1 MRCSARERRSVLRTA
16 GAEVAAGLTR
26 LAASGVVEGH
36 RTLADRAFAAL
47 HDAIV
52 TGQLEPGE
60 RLPIEELGVALGMS
74 AMPIREALRRLD
86 AAGLVEN
93 IPHRG
98 GRVTE
103 LSIPDLAEVYDARLA
118 LEPLAVRRAAERFGP
133 AETALARERLA
144 ALNDLPDDHSLE
156 TWAAHTAFH
165 FALYDAAGSRWLL
178 RLIEPLWETSQRYR
192 LAANVAPALRARSE
206 EHDLI
211 LHACVEHEAD
221 LAARLLH
228 NHLARTANVVS
239 EAMGG
244 AALFAALADA

>member
-1 MRCSARERRSVLRTA
+1 MASS
-16 GAEVAAGLTR
+16 GMTR
-26 LAASGVVEGH
+26 LAGSGVLEGH

-52 TGQLEPGE
+52 AGHLAPGE
-60 RLPIEELGVALGMS
+60 RLPIEELGDALGMS

-103 LSIPDLAEVYDARLA
+103 LSVPDLAEVYEARLA
-118 LEPLAVRRAAERFGP
+118 LEPLAVRRAAERFG
-133 AETALARERLA
+133 AGEAALATQRLR
-144 ALNDLPDDHSLE
+144 ALDELPDEHSPE
-156 TWAAHTAFH
+156 SWAAHTAFH
-165 FALYDAAGSRWLL
+165 FALYEAADSRWLL

-192 LAANVAPALRARSE
+192 LAANVAPRLGARSD
-206 EHDLI
+206 EHDVI
-211 LHACVEHEAD
+211 LQACIDHDAG

-228 NHLARTANVVS
+228 NHLTRTANLVS
-239 EAMGG
+239 QAMGG
-244 AALFAALADA
+244 RTLFEPLLEG

>member
-1 MRCSARERRSVLRTA
+1 MA
-16 GAEVAAGLTR
+16 GGLTR
-26 LAASGVVEGH
+26 LAGAGAVEGH

-52 TGQLEPGE
+52 TGRLAPGE

-103 LSIPDLAEVYDARLA
+103 LSIPDLAEVYEARLA
-118 LEPLAVRRAAERFGP
+118 LEPLAVRRAALRFGE
-133 AETALARERLA
+133 AEAALATERLA
-144 ALNDLPDDHSLE
+144 TLDELPDDSSPE

-165 FALYDAAGSRWLL
+165 FALYDAADSRWLL

-192 LAANVAPALRARSE
+192 LAANVAPKLRARS
-206 EHDLI
+206 
-211 LHACVEHEAD
+211 VEHEVILQACIQHD
-221 LAARLLH
+221 AELAARSLH
-228 NHLARTANVVS
+228 NHLTRTANVVS
-239 EAMGG
+239 QAMGG
-244 AALFAALADA
+244 TTLFEPLPEG

>member
-1 MRCSARERRSVLRTA
+1 V
-16 GAEVAAGLTR
+16 
-26 LAASGVVEGH
+26 
-36 RTLADRAFAAL
+36 AL

-52 TGQLEPGE
+52 AGHLAPGE

-103 LSIPDLAEVYDARLA
+103 LSIPDLAEVYEARLA
-118 LEPLAVRRAAERFGP
+118 LEPLAVRRAAERFGE
-133 AETALARERLA
+133 AESALATERLA
-144 ALNDLPDDHSLE
+144 VLNELPDDSSPE

-165 FALYDAAGSRWLL
+165 FALYDAADSRWLL

-192 LAANVAPALRARSE
+192 LAANVAPRLRARSN
-206 EHDLI
+206 EHDTI
-211 LHACVEHEAD
+211 LQACINHDAD
-221 LAARLLH
+221 LAARSLY
-228 NHLARTANVVS
+228 NHLTRTANVVS
-239 EAMGG
+239 RAMGG
-244 AALFAALADA
+244 ATLFEPLHER

>member
-1 MRCSARERRSVLRTA
+1 MASS
-16 GAEVAAGLTR
+16 GLTR
-26 LAASGVVEGH
+26 LAGSGVLEGH

-52 TGQLEPGE
+52 AGHLAPGE
-60 RLPIEELGVALGMS
+60 RLPIEELGDALGMS

-103 LSIPDLAEVYDARLA
+103 LSVPDLAEVYEVRLA
-118 LEPLAVRRAAERFGP
+118 LEPLAVRRAAERFG
-133 AETALARERLA
+133 AGEAALATQRLR
-144 ALNDLPDDHSLE
+144 ALDELPDEHSPE
-156 TWAAHTAFH
+156 IWAAHTAFH
-165 FALYDAAGSRWLL
+165 FALYEAADSRWLL

-192 LAANVAPALRARSE
+192 MAANVEPRLGARSE
-206 EHDLI
+206 EHEVI
-211 LHACVEHEAD
+211 LRACIDHDAE

-228 NHLARTANVVS
+228 NHLTRTANVVS
-239 EAMGG
+239 QAMGG
-244 AALFAALADA
+244 RTLFEPLLEG

>member
-1 MRCSARERRSVLRTA
+1 MA
-16 GAEVAAGLTR
+16 GGLTR
-26 LAASGVVEGH
+26 LAGAGAVEGH

-52 TGQLEPGE
+52 TGRLAPGE

-103 LSIPDLAEVYDARLA
+103 LSIPDLAEVYEARLA
-118 LEPLAVRRAAERFGP
+118 LAPLAVRRAALRFGE
-133 AETALARERLA
+133 AEAALATERLA
-144 ALNDLPDDHSLE
+144 TLDELPDDSSPE

-165 FALYDAAGSRWLL
+165 FALYDAADSRWLL

-192 LAANVAPALRARSE
+192 LAANVAPKLRARS
-206 EHDLI
+206 
-211 LHACVEHEAD
+211 VEHEVILQACIQHD
-221 LAARLLH
+221 AELAARSLH
-228 NHLARTANVVS
+228 NHLTRTANVVS
-239 EAMGG
+239 QAMGG
-244 AALFAALADA
+244 TTLFEPLPEG